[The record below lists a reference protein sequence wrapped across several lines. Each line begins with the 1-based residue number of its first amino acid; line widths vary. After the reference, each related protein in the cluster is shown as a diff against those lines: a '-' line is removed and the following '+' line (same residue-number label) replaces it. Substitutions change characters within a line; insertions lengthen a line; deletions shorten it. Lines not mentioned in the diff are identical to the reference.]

1 MRNVIATVAGLAIA
15 GSATAAFNLQITEM
29 WMGQPGT
36 DVTEDWFEIT
46 NFGAMDWDQSVDGD
60 LWYDDESM
68 DASDATILSGI
79 TSLAAGETAVV
90 VLGNA
95 GDAAD
100 FFNVWSLDLDLSS
113 VQIGWTDGSGLGQG
127 GDGVTLWSGD
137 PLASSPIDFASYPDT
152 AGFDAQSWDVL
163 LGEFSTVGNASGAI
177 ATSTLGGDGLD
188 VPAIASPGS
197 IVPAPGAAALFGFAG
212 FAARRRR

>member
-1 MRNVIATVAGLAIA
+1 MRTFITAAAGLVVAGAA
-15 GSATAAFNLQITEM
+15 SAAFDLQITEI

-36 DVTEDWFEIT
+36 DVTSDWFEIT
-46 NFGAMDWDQSVDGD
+46 NFGDMVWDQGADGD

-68 DASDATILSGI
+68 DGTDASVLSGLTSIGAGETVVVVVGDASDAT
-79 TSLAAGETAVV
+79 E
-90 VLGNA
+90 
-95 GDAAD
+95 
-100 FFNVWSLDLDLSS
+100 FFNVWSLDLDLSGL
-113 VQIGWTDGSGLGQG
+113 QIGWTDGSGLGQG

-137 PLASSPIDFASYPDT
+137 PTANSPIDFASYPDT

-163 LGEFSTVGNASGAI
+163 LGAFSTVGNASGAI
-177 ATSTLGGDGLD
+177 ATSTFGGDNLD

-197 IVPAPGAAALFGFAG
+197 IPAPGAVALFGFAG